1 MIATIVLSLTIG
13 IAFIVQTLN
22 TVACRALACVRDP
35 PRDTVVEMTEHKSER
50 PTLRACNNELT
61 NMTDTEVL

>member
-22 TVACRALACVRDP
+22 TVACRALACVRDS
-35 PRDTVVEMTEHKSER
+35 DVELTEHKNDR
-50 PTLRACNNELT
+50 PTLISPNALT
-61 NMTDTEVL
+61 NTTNTEVL

>member
-22 TVACRALACVRDP
+22 TVACRALACIRDP
-35 PRDTVVEMTEHKSER
+35 PQDTDVELTEHKSER
-50 PTLRACNNELT
+50 PTVISPNALT
-61 NMTDTEVL
+61 NTTNTEVL

>member
-22 TVACRALACVRDP
+22 TVACRALACVRDQ
-35 PRDTVVEMTEHKSER
+35 PRDTDVELTEHKSER
-50 PTLRACNNELT
+50 PTVISPNALT
-61 NMTDTEVL
+61 NTTNTEVL

>member
-22 TVACRALACVRDP
+22 TVACRALACIRDLP
-35 PRDTVVEMTEHKSER
+35 GDTDVELTEHKSER
-50 PTLRACNNELT
+50 PTVISPNALT
-61 NMTDTEVL
+61 NTTNTEVL